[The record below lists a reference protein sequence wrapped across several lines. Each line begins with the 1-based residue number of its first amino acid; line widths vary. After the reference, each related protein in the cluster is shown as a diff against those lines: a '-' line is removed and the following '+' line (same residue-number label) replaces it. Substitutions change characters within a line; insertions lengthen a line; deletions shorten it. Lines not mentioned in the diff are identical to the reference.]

1 VGEYRER
8 GFHPPHGAGDGEVEK
23 TAPFIIN
30 TPAKIVS
37 PELILAS
44 SSPRRRDLL
53 SSLGVQFRI
62 VPAQVQE
69 IPFSHE
75 AANDFAVRVAEQKA
89 LTIGTIYPDAWVI
102 GADTIV
108 VIEGEILGKPRDSQ
122 DAQRMLRRLANRE
135 HVVMTGYAVVKVAE
149 GKKASGLEETR
160 VKINALAEREIAWY
174 INTGEP
180 FDKAGGYAIQGKGA
194 FMVEWIA
201 GSYTNVVGLPLCQ
214 LIRLLKEMGIT
225 DIF

>member
-1 VGEYRER
+1 
-8 GFHPPHGAGDGEVEK
+8 
-23 TAPFIIN
+23 
-30 TPAKIVS
+30 VS

-53 SSLGVQFRI
+53 SSLGLQFHV
-62 VPAQVQE
+62 VPAELLE
-69 IPFSHE
+69 IPAPHE
-75 AANDFAVRVAEQKA
+75 AARDFAVRVAEKKA
-89 LTIGTIYPDAWVI
+89 LVVGTKHPRAWVI

-108 VIEGEILGKPRDSQ
+108 VVESEILGKPLDRA
-122 DAQRMLRRLANRE
+122 DAKRMLQRLANRE
-135 HVVMTGYAVVKVAE
+135 HQVLTGYVLLQVAS
-149 GKKASGLEETR
+149 GKKLKGVEETR
-160 VKINALAEREIAWY
+160 VKINALEQQEIEWY

-194 FMVEWIA
+194 FMVEWIK

-214 LIRLLKEMGIT
+214 LIRLFKEAGIA